1 MFEAK
6 QLWWPPLPRLYALLI
21 GVSIKESNEDA
32 QALEVGSHILLCC
45 CPLQLLHDT
54 SCLP

>member
-21 GVSIKESNEDA
+21 GVSIKDSNEDA
-32 QALEVGSHILLCC
+32 RAFEVGSHPLL
-45 CPLQLLHDT
+45 
-54 SCLP
+54 